1 MKFLVQLNNIS
12 YFLVIPDKPNITL
25 AKIDLAKCLHV
36 TWSSVEAGGCGVAYT
51 LKYNGSVVVSETGEL
66 EYKDCDTI
74 KYNTTT
80 SSLVSVQA
88 TVNSNSSGFSEPL
101 NTTIVVLAT
110 TLKPL
115 TEPGMLW
122 SYNLCYNYQLLVL
135 CTPTLILLNP
145 SLLLL
150 SLIFI
155 TYFD

>member
-51 LKYNGSVVVSETGEL
+51 LKYNGSVVVSKTDKL
-66 EYKDCDTI
+66 EYEDCDTQ
-74 KYNTTT
+74 KYNT

-88 TVNSNSSGFSEPL
+88 TVNSNSSDFSEPI
-101 NTTIVVLAT
+101 NTTIGVAT

-115 TEPGMLW
+115 TGAPG
-122 SYNLCYNYQLLVL
+122 
-135 CTPTLILLNP
+135 IL
-145 SLLLL
+145 
-150 SLIFI
+150 
-155 TYFD
+155 